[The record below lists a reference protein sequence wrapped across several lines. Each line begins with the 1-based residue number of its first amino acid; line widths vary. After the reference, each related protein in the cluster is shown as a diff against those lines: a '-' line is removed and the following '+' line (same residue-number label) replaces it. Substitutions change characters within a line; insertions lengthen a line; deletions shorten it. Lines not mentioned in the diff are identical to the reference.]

1 MDLRASKLVATLS
14 SGKSDLSHPCFPMY
28 MFFYLVVPQMY
39 LYNKIAKINKMFPR
53 DVWGFE
59 YLAGSEKGIVESPKI
74 LGVPRE
80 VGVTWG
86 DHL

>member
-53 DVWGFE
+53 DV
-59 YLAGSEKGIVESPKI
+59 
-74 LGVPRE
+74 
-80 VGVTWG
+80 
-86 DHL
+86 